1 MLIYLATSDLS
12 CGIWV
17 LSSCGTWALQL
28 LCAGLVAPRH
38 VGSFPSQDHT
48 PPMSTPLQGG
58 FLSNWTTKEVPKS
71 LAIFVSLVFII
82 LKIKIQMFNK
92 KAFSKTRYTV
102 NNQQI
107 MLQNIISWNEYICNI
122 KFKKQIIKYYK
133 RYIHFNK
140 NVCEE
145 KCLNDI
151 LNYFQV
157 LKLQEIFINFIYI
170 FCN

>member
-38 VGSFPSQDHT
+38 MGSFPSQGSHPT
-48 PPMSTPLQGG
+48 HVRSIARWVLKH
-58 FLSNWTTKEVPKS
+58 WTTKEVPKS

-92 KAFSKTRYTV
+92 KHLVK
-102 NNQQI
+102 
-107 MLQNIISWNEYICNI
+107 LG
-122 KFKKQIIKYYK
+122 
-133 RYIHFNK
+133 
-140 NVCEE
+140 
-145 KCLNDI
+145 I
-151 LNYFQV
+151 L
-157 LKLQEIFINFIYI
+157 
-170 FCN
+170 

>member
-1 MLIYLATSDLS
+1 MCVICSPEISVLCFDHKRINFFNAYFLATSDLS

-38 VGSFPSQDHT
+38 TGSFPSQGSHPT
-48 PPMSTPLQGG
+48 HVHSIARCVLKH
-58 FLSNWTTKEVPKS
+58 WTAKEVPKS

-102 NNQQI
+102 NNQ
-107 MLQNIISWNEYICNI
+107 
-122 KFKKQIIKYYK
+122 
-133 RYIHFNK
+133 
-140 NVCEE
+140 
-145 KCLNDI
+145 
-151 LNYFQV
+151 
-157 LKLQEIFINFIYI
+157 
-170 FCN
+170 